1 MAKAKRRYL
10 GKTNMA
16 LSTPQKTICESD
28 ARFRVAVTGRRFGK
42 THVAMREL
50 ARFASQKDNSLVW
63 YVAPSYRMAK
73 GIVWD
78 QLKGKLKDLRW
89 VEATNEA
96 ELTMR
101 LKNGSKICL
110 KGADSPDSLRGVGLD
125 FLVMDEFQDID
136 SRTWTAICRPTLSD
150 KDGHALFLGTPRGV
164 GSWSHEMYM
173 DAKTNKGW
181 DSFTYTTLDGG
192 QVPSDEIEA
201 AKRDMDQKTFEQE
214 YLATFTTYSGVVY
227 YNFDRE
233 ESVQPCNNMD
243 TRELHIGQDFNID
256 PMASAV
262 SVIEGNKIYFIDEIC
277 MKGSNTDEVCD
288 ELKRRYPG
296 SRIIMYPDPAGRQRK
311 TSAGG
316 RTDISILQNA
326 GFRVQVRNSHTPIR
340 DRVNSVNAKLMNTK
354 GERTLFVDPKCKNI
368 IKSLE
373 KMVYK
378 QGTSVIE
385 KDGELDHMADAVGYL
400 VDFLYPLR
408 TEYKPTEMTRWAF
421 SGNTNTARRWN

>member
-1 MAKAKRRYL
+1 
-10 GKTNMA
+10 MA
-16 LSTPQKTICESD
+16 LSEPQKTICDSD

-50 ARFASQKDNSLVW
+50 ARFASKKDYSLVW

-125 FLVMDEFQDID
+125 FLVLDEFQDID
-136 SRTWTAICRPTLSD
+136 SRAFTEILRPTLSD

-173 DAKTNKGW
+173 DAKSNDGW

-192 QVPSDEIEA
+192 QVPQTEIDA
-201 AKRDMDQKTFEQE
+201 AKRDMDQRTFEQE

-233 ESVQPCNNMD
+233 YSVASHSHPLH
-243 TRELHIGQDFNID
+243 ELHVGIDFNVD
-256 PMASAV
+256 PMSCAV
-262 SVIEGNKIYFIDEIC
+262 SVIEGKTIYFIDEIV

-288 ELKRRYPG
+288 ELKRRYPN
-296 SRIIMYPDPAGRQRK
+296 SRIVMYPDPAGRQRK

-326 GFRVQVRNSHTPIR
+326 GFTVQVRNAHTPIR
-340 DRVNSVNAKLMNTK
+340 DRVNSVNAKLMNTQ
-354 GERTLFVDPKCKNI
+354 GDRTLFVDPKCKQMIN
-368 IKSLE
+368 SLE

-378 QGTSVIE
+378 PGTSVIE

-408 TEYKPTEMTRWAF
+408 TEHAHSEPQRWAF
-421 SGNTNTARRWN
+421 SGNNNTARRWN

>member
-1 MAKAKRRYL
+1 VP
-10 GKTNMA
+10 
-16 LSTPQKTICESD
+16 LSEPQKTICDSQE
-28 ARFRVAVTGRRFGK
+28 RFRVAVTGRRFGK

-50 ARFASQKDNSLVW
+50 ARFASQKPDSLVW

-125 FLVMDEFQDID
+125 FLCMDEFQDITPETFT
-136 SRTWTAICRPTLSD
+136 SVLRPTLSD
-150 KDGHALFLGTPRGV
+150 KNGHALFLGTPRGV
-164 GSWSHEMYM
+164 GSWSHEMYTM
-173 DAKTNKGW
+173 AQVTDDW

-192 QVPSDEIEA
+192 NVPQEEIEQ
-201 AKRDMDQKTFEQE
+201 AKRDMDQRTFEQE

-227 YNFDRE
+227 YNFSRDTHLASLPNPDVRE
-233 ESVQPCNNMD
+233 IFV
-243 TRELHIGQDFNID
+243 GQDFNVG
-256 PMASAV
+256 ALSSAIA
-262 SVIEGNKIYFIDEIC
+262 VIENNTIYFIDEILLD
-277 MKGSNTDEVCD
+277 SSSTEDTCD
-288 ELKRRYPG
+288 ELKRRYPN
-296 SRIIMYPDPAGRQRK
+296 SKITVFPDPAGRQRK

-326 GFRVQVRNSHTPIR
+326 GFNVQVRNSHTPIR
-340 DRVNSVNAKLMNTK
+340 DRVNSVNSKLKNANGQITMYI
-354 GERTLFVDPKCKNI
+354 DPKCKNI
-368 IKSLE
+368 INSIE

-378 QGTSVIE
+378 PGTSVID
-385 KDGELDHMADAVGYL
+385 KDGKLDHMADAVGYL

-408 TEYKPTEMTRWAF
+408 TEYDTQTPQRWAF
-421 SGNTNTARRWN
+421 TGNNQTARRWN